1 MENKAVIINKYEIV
15 NRCIQRIQEEYE
27 NNPENMQDYKRLDC
41 IVLNL
46 QRACEAV
53 IDVAMYV
60 VSNRKLGVP
69 QTKKEAI
76 DLLYKNNIIDE
87 EMSKNMRNMVAFRNI
102 AVHDYKKIE
111 NDIIIDVLENHLEDL
126 VEFIKI
132 FL

>member
-1 MENKAVIINKYEIV
+1 MHI
-15 NRCIQRIQEEYE
+15 
-27 NNPENMQDYKRLDC
+27 
-41 IVLNL
+41 
-46 QRACEAV
+46 ACEAV

-76 DLLYKNNIIDE
+76 DLLYNNNIIDE
-87 EMSKNMRNMVAFRNI
+87 EMSKNMRNMVVFRNI

-111 NDIIIDVLENHLEDL
+111 NDIIIEVLENHLKDL